1 MKLDLIDVMGQL
13 FPDPLTVVTQL
24 CATAILFFVLLKLV
38 WKPAKK
44 IMDARS
50 EYEQKKIKI
59 STFCIILIADYQIKC
74 KDFFL
79 GDK

>member
-50 EYEQKKIKI
+50 EYEQKKINDALQLEDET
-59 STFCIILIADYQIKC
+59 SN
-74 KDFFL
+74 
-79 GDK
+79 